1 MNEEADDKVGRRL
14 GDLSDLPPELRKLLN
29 VAKLDDLEEKI
40 ISTLKSRYEGIASV
54 DEILIGLY
62 RDFQYIPEDRRTVAN
77 KLYRMSKAGHLESV
91 AKRKGVFKV
100 K

>member
-1 MNEEADDKVGRRL
+1 MNDESDSKVGRRI

-40 ISTLKSRYEGIASV
+40 ISTVRNRYEGVASV
-54 DEILIGLY
+54 DEILVGLY
-62 RDFQYIPEDRRTVAN
+62 RDFQYIPEDRRTIAN
-77 KLYRMSKAGHLESV
+77 KLYRMSKAGHLESI

>member
-1 MNEEADDKVGRRL
+1 MDNESDDKIGRRL

-40 ISTLKSRYEGIASV
+40 ISTLKNRYEGVASV
-54 DEILIGLY
+54 DEILVGLY
-62 RDFQYIPEDRRTVAN
+62 RDFQYIPDDRRTIAN
-77 KLYRMSKAGHLESV
+77 KLYRMSKAGHLEGV
-91 AKRKGVFKV
+91 AKRKGVFKM

>member
-1 MNEEADDKVGRRL
+1 MGDEANDKVGRRI
-14 GDLSDLPPELRKLLN
+14 GDLADLPPELRKLLN
-29 VAKLDDLEEKI
+29 IAKLDDLEEKI
-40 ISTLKSRYEGIASV
+40 ISTLKNRYEGIGSV
-54 DEILIGLY
+54 DEILVGLY